1 MSIDITSTSN
11 NHYNLFDVEVFICRC
26 VDLDSSH
33 KK

>member
-1 MSIDITSTSN
+1 MSIDFAGTSN

-26 VDLDSSH
+26 MDLDFSH